1 MNVEKTKAVR
11 ISRQP
16 SSLPTMMDQKP
27 LENVGYL
34 NYLGSMI
41 TIMQVVHRKLN
52 PGLP

>member
-11 ISRQP
+11 ILRQT
-16 SSLPTMMDQKP
+16 SSLPIMMDQKQ

-34 NYLGSMI
+34 NCLGSMI
-41 TIMQVVHRKLN
+41 TIMQVVHGKLN